1 MESYHILS
9 PFLYIR
15 CVNTK
20 LIKSWTWHILTKLQ
34 LSTNPPIGPL
44 DHHICKRALDQKV
57 AWIHS
62 PNFKSEK
69 YRICIL
75 DMISSTFTEQISA
88 KESEREKIETPSEPA
103 LSNYRLLC
111 ALCIDKTWTI
121 NLSLPLQ
128 RDSLK
133 ISETIVESNL
143 NHLLEGSVPRNH
155 VLNFHEKV
163 W

>member
-1 MESYHILS
+1 
-9 PFLYIR
+9 
-15 CVNTK
+15 
-20 LIKSWTWHILTKLQ
+20 
-34 LSTNPPIGPL
+34 
-44 DHHICKRALDQKV
+44 
-57 AWIHS
+57 
-62 PNFKSEK
+62 
-69 YRICIL
+69 
-75 DMISSTFTEQISA
+75 MISSTFTEQISA

-111 ALCIDKTWTI
+111 ALCVDKTWTI

-133 ISETIVESNL
+133 ISETIVENNL

-163 W
+163 